1 MGFLEVDKVI
11 ELCARTPYSNYK
23 IYQAINNKHLVYKV
37 PYFMD
42 AGLKIK
48 KALAEFVET
57 QARFAVVRQG
67 HKELGMVSEVA
78 IREVLDKIPGEYA
91 EEVKDELD
99 ELQRQYH
106 DWKYNADSSARGSS
120 FLSNINRSIRHSYGR
135 ELGINHSRIS
145 HEIAPIALNRGSF
158 GILGDARKSDEAGV
172 PRNMSHSN
180 FIGSLESLVLPGLH
194 MQPNRQSIAP
204 SE

>member
-1 MGFLEVDKVI
+1 M
-11 ELCARTPYSNYK
+11 RTKYSAYK
-23 IYQAINNKHLVYKV
+23 IHQAIKNNDLVYKE
-37 PYFMD
+37 PYYME
-42 AGLKIK
+42 AGLKIR
-48 KALAEFVET
+48 KALAEFAQT

-67 HKELGMVSEVA
+67 HRELGMVSEAA
-78 IREVLDKIPGEYA
+78 IREVLDKLPGNDA
-91 EEVKDELD
+91 EEEKQDEFD

-145 HEIAPIALNRGSF
+145 HEIRPIELNRGSF
-158 GILGDARKSDEAGV
+158 GVMDARKSDEAGV

-180 FIGSLESLVLPGLH
+180 FIGSLESLVLPGLN
-194 MQPNRQSIAP
+194 MQANR
-204 SE
+204 